1 MFFCTG
7 KNIGLKYLRLFPGGK
22 LVLLMC
28 KNCGCSFLIIVFC
41 FSYSGWAVGPSG
53 GVVEPDL
60 VERMKLGGLAD
71 GHFSYGPSFLDLPR
85 EPFSDERH
93 SFGDGQ
99 LHSCEPYLEMERKF
113 FSDNAEIMRENYF
126 DVGLLLGEDPVEDV
140 AVEEAINIDDL
151 VPVRSAEEIQWQIDA
166 ANHIASMEIVRFA
179 PADSDSESGGTME
192 RVTVPVVVEA
202 VGETV
207 DAGEA
212 AGFAGVCA
220 DNASVLVA
228 AAGGDDVGETVE
240 GGDRV
245 GETVEGVDRVGETV
259 EGGDHVGETAE
270 GGDHVGEAAG
280 GWDEAL
286 SGPGPSGGDAS
297 MDDFLPRPR
306 PWFFSFLTSSDAAGD
321 EVTVFF
327 LFLIWRS
334 VLLLN
339 C

>member
-1 MFFCTG
+1 
-7 KNIGLKYLRLFPGGK
+7 
-22 LVLLMC
+22 
-28 KNCGCSFLIIVFC
+28 
-41 FSYSGWAVGPSG
+41 
-53 GVVEPDL
+53 
-60 VERMKLGGLAD
+60 MKLGGLSD
-71 GHFSYGPSFLDLPR
+71 GHFSYGPFFPDLPR

-93 SFGDGQ
+93 TFGDGQ

-140 AVEEAINIDDL
+140 AVEEAINFDDL
-151 VPVRSAEEIQWQIDA
+151 FPVRSAEEIQWQIAA
-166 ANHIASMEIVRFA
+166 ANHIASVEIVRFA
-179 PADSDSESGGTME
+179 PADSDSENEGTME
-192 RVTVPVVVEA
+192 RVTAPVVVEA

-212 AGFAGVCA
+212 TGSAGICA

-228 AAGGDDVGETVE
+228 AAGGDDVGEAV
-240 GGDRV
+240 GGS
-245 GETVEGVDRVGETV
+245 
-259 EGGDHVGETAE
+259 DHVR
-270 GGDHVGEAAG
+270 EAADG
-280 GWDEAL
+280 RDEAL

-321 EVTVFF
+321 EVIVYF
-327 LFLIWRS
+327 LFFTWRS
-334 VLLLN
+334 ILLLN